1 MTKKLT
7 LSLDPSVINFA
18 HQYSEKLSVSVS
30 KLVENYFRDLM
41 KPESDDLKQEVVA
54 MCGILEGMNLPDKKQ
69 MRKIFHE
76 DHID

>member
-7 LSLDPSVINFA
+7 LSLDPSVIDFA
-18 HQYSEKLSVSVS
+18 HNFSKKSSVSIS
-30 KLVENYFRDLM
+30 KIVENYFRELM
-41 KPESDDLKQEVVA
+41 KPEPDDMKREVIA
-54 MCGILEGMNLPDKKQ
+54 MCGILAGRNLPDKKQ